1 MQISFKTVAAAVALA
16 LGTMPALAVESTTT
30 GNSSLFI
37 TVFDPVLGASVVQDL
52 GINYADFVRSA
63 VTPEGGYVANFT
75 VDMSVFAQVGS
86 AAGDIQYS
94 IFAGDAVGNSTS
106 TEAIGTAAL
115 NAGSIAGINSYVT
128 GMLGSS
134 GAAAVFAQW
143 NNTCGTT
150 AATCTG
156 TGFGSTYFGGFADDF
171 GGNLTV
177 SASTNVGS
185 ALGFYSFR
193 RSSPGA
199 GDPLIATQYANSA
212 NFAQWLL
219 NADGSLR
226 YSLAPAPVPLPA
238 ALWLLLSGLTGL
250 GVVSRRKAA

>member
-52 GINYADFVRSA
+52 GINYADFLRSA
-63 VTPEGGYVANFT
+63 VTPEGGYVANFQ
-75 VDMSVFAQVGS
+75 VNMSVFAQVGS
-86 AAGDIQYS
+86 SAGDLQYS
-94 IFAGDAVGNSTS
+94 IFAGDALGNSTS

-115 NAGSIAGINSYVT
+115 NAGAIAGINSNVT

-143 NNTCGTT
+143 NNTCG
-150 AATCTG
+150 ASAVTCTG
-156 TGFGSTYFGGFADDF
+156 TGFGSTYFGNFADDF
-171 GGNLTV
+171 GGNLSV
-177 SASTNVGS
+177 SAATNVGS
-185 ALGFYSFR
+185 VLGFYSFR

-199 GDPLIATQYANSA
+199 GDPMLVTQYGNSGG
-212 NFAQWLL
+212 FAQWLL
-219 NADGSLR
+219 NADGSLQ
-226 YSLAPAPVPLPA
+226 YSVAPVPLPA